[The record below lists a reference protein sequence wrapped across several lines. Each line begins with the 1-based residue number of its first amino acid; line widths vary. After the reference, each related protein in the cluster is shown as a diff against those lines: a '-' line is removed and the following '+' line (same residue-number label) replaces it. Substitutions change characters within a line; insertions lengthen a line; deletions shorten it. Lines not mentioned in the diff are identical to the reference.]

1 MAGQV
6 ELRTLCGDALDR
18 ALDDVARLRIA
29 VFRSYPYLYDGDP
42 DYERRYLQTYRDSP
56 GAILVGAF
64 DGARL
69 VGASTGTPLEDHADD
84 FAAAFA
90 GQGLDL
96 RDVFYCAESV
106 LLPEYRGRGVG
117 HGFFDRREAHARALG
132 RSASVFCSVQRPEG
146 HPLKPAGYAP
156 LDPFWRARGY
166 TPLPGA
172 VATFRWK
179 DVDRP
184 EETDHRLQFWIRRLD
199 GDPAQG

>member
-6 ELRTLCGDALDR
+6 ELRTLTGAALDA

-29 VFRSYPYLYDGDP
+29 VFRAYPYLYDGDAA
-42 DYERRYLQTYRDSP
+42 YERRYLEIYRHSP

-96 RDVFYCAESV
+96 TRIFYCAESV
-106 LLPEYRGRGVG
+106 LLPEYRGQGAG
-117 HGFFDRREAHARALG
+117 HGFFDAREAHARALG
-132 RSASVFCSVQRPEG
+132 RDAAVFCSVQRPEG
-146 HPLKPAGYAP
+146 HPLRPAGYAS
-156 LDPFWRARGY
+156 LDPFWRGRGY
-166 TPLPGA
+166 APLPGA
-172 VATFRWK
+172 VAQFRWK
-179 DVDRP
+179 DVDQDA
-184 EETDHRLQFWIRRLD
+184 ETDHDLQFWMRRLD
-199 GDPAQG
+199 RI